1 MTLTIPDELA
11 SRLQPLSNQMAHILE
26 LGIREWS
33 AQQEPGFSGVRDV
46 LEILANLPA
55 PEEVMALRPS
65 SSLQA
70 RVSELLEKNRGEG
83 LAAREQ
89 REWELYQYV
98 EHLVRL
104 AKARAAIKLKGN
116 AAA

>member
-11 SRLQPLSNQMAHILE
+11 SRLGPLSSEMTHILE

-46 LEILANLPA
+46 LETLANLPA

-65 SSLQA
+65 DSLQA
-70 RVSELLEKNRGEG
+70 RVSELLEKNRRDG
-83 LAAREQ
+83 LLAQEQ

-98 EHLVRL
+98 EHLVRV
-104 AKARAAIKLKGN
+104 AKARAAIRLKGN